1 MNSSLVIPAA
11 LLVAIVAG
19 AFVVGRVRVGD
30 WQPGRDA
37 PTLGA
42 IALIGVIAVIV
53 VVATP
58 AVALVALPGAL
69 TVAGAYLLA
78 NHAAFES
85 EPPRTRSLIRIAAAG
100 SLALGM
106 FGLVVGF
113 SRLVA

>member
-1 MNSSLVIPAA
+1 VNSSLVIPAA
-11 LLVAIVAG
+11 LLVALVAG
-19 AFVVGRVRVGD
+19 AFVVGRIRVGD

-42 IALIGVIAVIV
+42 IALMGVIAVIV

-69 TVAGAYLLA
+69 TVAGTYLLTK
-78 NHAAFES
+78 HAAFER

-100 SLALGM
+100 SLALGL
-106 FGLVVGF
+106 FGLVIGF
-113 SRLVA
+113 SRLMA

>member
-19 AFVVGRVRVGD
+19 AFVVGRIRVGD
-30 WQPGRDA
+30 WQPSRDV

-42 IALIGVIAVIV
+42 IALMGAVAVIV
-53 VVATP
+53 VIATP

-85 EPPRTRSLIRIAAAG
+85 ELPRTRSLVRIAAAG
-100 SLALGM
+100 SLALGL